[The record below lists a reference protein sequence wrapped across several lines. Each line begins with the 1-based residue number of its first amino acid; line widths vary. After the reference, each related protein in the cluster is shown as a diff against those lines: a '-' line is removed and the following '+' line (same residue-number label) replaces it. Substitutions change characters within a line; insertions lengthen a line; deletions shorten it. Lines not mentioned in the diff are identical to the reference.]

1 MKNGVPDAGDVV
13 RLHVGPSTGNEQ
25 DGYRAVLVISDLMM
39 NEITRRFTGLPITST
54 IRGWETEVP
63 IESLQRPGVALVDQ
77 IRTWSYVDRELGFRG
92 ETVSED
98 ELDAAKYAIRSFL
111 QL

>member
-13 RLHVGPSTGNEQ
+13 RLRIGPSSGNEQ

-39 NEITRRFTGLPITST
+39 NEITKRFTGLPITST

-63 IESLQRPGVALVDQ
+63 IESLQRPGTSRRRPGRSDSNVELCSS
-77 IRTWSYVDRELGFRG
+77 RTHLQRRDRLR
-92 ETVSED
+92 
-98 ELDAAKYAIRSFL
+98 R
-111 QL
+111 